1 MSHWECLTRRVEQWF
16 VHGYIMVFLVV
27 HDLNSVWWWQ
37 WHAVPRISRVS
48 LKEFG
53 CPFGCDNGVNQN
65 SHRHWL
71 CHMLKLIPLV
81 FSKMRGHPFFYEG
94 NSRSKGDSVLCF
106 FVWFLLLCISGFVEY
121 HMMFPELWILKR
133 YLTKHHFV
141 TGRRWFGSPESQGQ
155 TSAFSQILALSAVSI
170 GTAVEP
176 QNSRRWNLTGYT
188 WNCIDT
194 IWCQIPDL
202 FTTSQLCWRKRSNLT
217 LGCQPGAYSS
227 HVFTVHNF
235 HQELGPL
242 GPLGSQSCQALGMA
256 SLAGQA
262 LMEAMGTVHGVIPKR
277 ATRCDCEAGTSGT
290 MDVDDEDSSGE
301 TPRTGWISSIWSA

>member
-27 HDLNSVWWWQ
+27 HDLNNVWWWQ

-53 CPFGCDNGVNQN
+53 CPFGCDNGVNKN

-81 FSKMRGHPFFYEG
+81 FFQNARTPVFLFLWRELAFKGRQ
-94 NSRSKGDSVLCF
+94 RSSCF
-106 FVWFLLLCISGFVEY
+106 FWWLLLLCISSFVEY

-176 QNSRRWNLTGYT
+176 QNSRRWN
-188 WNCIDT
+188 
-194 IWCQIPDL
+194 
-202 FTTSQLCWRKRSNLT
+202 
-217 LGCQPGAYSS
+217 
-227 HVFTVHNF
+227 
-235 HQELGPL
+235 
-242 GPLGSQSCQALGMA
+242 
-256 SLAGQA
+256 
-262 LMEAMGTVHGVIPKR
+262 
-277 ATRCDCEAGTSGT
+277 
-290 MDVDDEDSSGE
+290 
-301 TPRTGWISSIWSA
+301 

>member
-1 MSHWECLTRRVEQWF
+1 
-16 VHGYIMVFLVV
+16 
-27 HDLNSVWWWQ
+27 
-37 WHAVPRISRVS
+37 
-48 LKEFG
+48 
-53 CPFGCDNGVNQN
+53 
-65 SHRHWL
+65 
-71 CHMLKLIPLV
+71 
-81 FSKMRGHPFFYEG
+81 
-94 NSRSKGDSVLCF
+94 
-106 FVWFLLLCISGFVEY
+106 
-121 HMMFPELWILKR
+121 MFPELWILKR

-141 TGRRWFGSPESQGQ
+141 TGRKWFGPPESQGQ

-262 LMEAMGTVHGVIPKR
+262 LMEAMGAVHGVIPKR